1 VKKMQFELTGGQI
14 LEFDVKR
21 MINGGFSGRNQEA
34 VWAHIEELE
43 KIGVKRPEKTPTFY
57 PIPAANISQA
67 DQIEVIGEGNSTEI
81 EYVMLLAPDG
91 MYIALGGDHT
101 DRELETVS
109 IPKSKLVYPNIVS
122 RKAWKYEDIKDHW
135 DRIEIRC
142 WLGENRQT
150 LYQEGTLA
158 KIMPPAELLEHVQAL
173 VSEDLKGSVI
183 LSGTLAALTEGIAY
197 SPVVEGE
204 LFDPVTGE
212 RISLK
217 YRVKPITW
225 FKE

>member
-1 VKKMQFELTGGQI
+1 MQFELKDGKT
-14 LEFDVKR
+14 LKFDVQR

-57 PIPAANISQA
+57 PIPTAMLTQA
-67 DQIEVIGEGNSTEI
+67 DEIEVIGESNSTEI
-81 EYVMLLAPDG
+81 EYVILLTPAG

-101 DRELETVS
+101 DRDLETHS
-109 IPKSKLVYPNIVS
+109 IPKSKLVYPNIIS

-135 DRIEIRC
+135 DKIEIRC

-150 LYQEGTLA
+150 LYQEGTLG
-158 KIMPPAELLEHVQAL
+158 KIMPPGELLEHVEKL
-173 VSEDLKGSVI
+173 VSEDLEGSVVM
-183 LSGTLAALTEGIAY
+183 SGTLAALTEGVAY
-197 SPVVEGE
+197 STLVEGE
-204 LFDPVTGE
+204 MFDPVTKE
-212 RISLK
+212 RIGLK